1 MTKIKMETEKMADIL
16 LNMSLDMDY
25 ADCIE
30 MYTETVADLKREI
43 EKLDKDSSLF
53 NALEMIAME
62 NEDMF
67 QLFLNR

>member
-1 MTKIKMETEKMADIL
+1 METEKIADII

-30 MYTETVADLKREI
+30 MYDEVVADLQSEI
-43 EKLDKDSSLF
+43 EKLGKDSSLF